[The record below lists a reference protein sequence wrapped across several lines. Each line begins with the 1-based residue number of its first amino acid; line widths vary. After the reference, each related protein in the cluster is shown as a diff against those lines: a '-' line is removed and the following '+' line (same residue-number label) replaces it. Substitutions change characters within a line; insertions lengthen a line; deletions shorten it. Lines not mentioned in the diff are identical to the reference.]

1 MARRRKR
8 AGSRKPFRMVSCP
21 GGPILE
27 IPERGRFVFE
37 RLSPGTIREPDYYEQ
52 FRIIPGGL
60 PGTKLLVACPRGATD
75 RRGKCRVG
83 QRALRIWHPKQSLDR
98 LLRQCK
104 SGQLSRKRA
113 AAIKR
118 IVKDVKRMNEG
129 GSFGSLSRL
138 AHGVF
143 SQDAETLPGRLA
155 QFTVN
160 AVLGTLISITVL
172 RIFFPG
178 LLHGPTPAASGGA
191 TATAEGLRYE

>member
-1 MARRRKR
+1 
-8 AGSRKPFRMVSCP
+8 MVACP

-37 RLSPGTIREPDYYEQ
+37 RLSPGTIREPDYYEE

-75 RRGKCRVG
+75 RKGKCRVG
-83 QRALRIWHPKQSLDR
+83 QRALRIWHPKASLQR
-98 LLRQCK
+98 LLKECK
-104 SGQLSRKRA
+104 NGSLSRKRA

-118 IVKDVKRMNEG
+118 IVNDVKRMNEG

-143 SQDAETLPGRLA
+143 DQDAETLPGRLA
-155 QFTVN
+155 QFVVN
-160 AVLGTLISITVL
+160 AVLGTLISVTVL
-172 RIFFPG
+172 RIFFPD
-178 LLHGPTPAASGGA
+178 LLHGGAPPVAAGPAASV
-191 TATAEGLRYE
+191 TNEGFPEVS